1 MWEGTAERRRRARDG
16 GACARST
23 DVTHRLD
30 RAVGVGVLLA
40 GLLLVLALAAAG
52 PATPAAGPVLVLVA
66 HPGDE
71 ALGMAGIIASSRAA
85 GRPVYVAVVTN
96 GDLFI
101 RGPASGYCGAA
112 AGANAGQARYGLAR
126 DKETIAAMAL
136 LDVPWSASIAA
147 SRVFFLGYPD
157 AALATIAKAST
168 PWSGDRTGLHRTYA
182 EDGDGAD
189 ATCDGDFRF
198 LLSGRHSQLS
208 AGALAADIDALL
220 TTVRPRDLY
229 THAEIDSH
237 RDHAEVYR
245 QVVASLQRTKL
256 APTLHATLIY
266 PEGGGGGDCPGE
278 WPNPSLASVGGN
290 PQARFTPSID
300 FTAPPKPSCVGS
312 RRLSWGSWGPPNEW
326 VGVPASMQTSS
337 EASNLKW
344 QVLAKYDSQLLP
356 CPESCDFFRAF
367 VKRREFFWTGPEALP
382 RLGIGRGPVRVSA
395 SGKGRILVNCPKGGP
410 DCRGRLTVYQT
421 AVLRSSAALPLKRR
435 ILGSGTFR
443 LRAGSARRVALKLN
457 SHGLRRLRQRG
468 SMGVRVAVAPTDG
481 RPAVSRSIRL
491 VLVRAAPR

>member
-1 MWEGTAERRRRARDG
+1 MGEGTAERRRRGRAG
-16 GACARST
+16 GACARGT

-66 HPGDE
+66 HPGNE
-71 ALGMAGIIASSRAA
+71 GLGMAGVIARSRAA

-101 RGPASGYCGAA
+101 RGPASGYCGAPE
-112 AGANAGQARYGLAR
+112 GANAGQARYGLAR

-136 LDVPWSASIAA
+136 LDVPWSPSIAA

-157 AALATIAKAST
+157 AALAKIAKART

-189 ATCDGDFRF
+189 ASCDGDFRF

-220 TTVRPRDLY
+220 TTVKPTDLY

-237 RDHAEVYR
+237 ADHAEVYR
-245 QVVASLQRTKL
+245 QVVASLRRTKL

-266 PEGGGGGDCPGE
+266 PEGAGGRDCPRE

-290 PQARFTPSID
+290 PQARFTPTID
-300 FTAPPKPSCVGS
+300 FTAPPRPSCVGS

-326 VGVPASMQTSS
+326 VGVPASMRTSS

-344 QVLAKYDSQLLP
+344 QVLSKHQSQLLAS
-356 CPESCDFFRAF
+356 CPGNCDQYRAF
-367 VKRREFFWTGPEALP
+367 VKRREFFWSGPKALP
-382 RLGIGRGPVRVSA
+382 RLRIGRGPVRVSA
-395 SGKGRILVNCPKGGP
+395 SGKGRILVTCPKVGP

-421 AVLRSSAALPLKRR
+421 AVVRTSAALPLKRR
-435 ILGSGTFR
+435 ILGSGPIR

-457 SHGLRRLRQRG
+457 SRGLLRLRQRG
-468 SMGVRVAVAPTDG
+468 SMGVHVAVAP
-481 RPAVSRSIRL
+481 RPAVSGSIRL

>member
-1 MWEGTAERRRRARDG
+1 MGKGIAEGRRRAREG
-16 GACARST
+16 GARARSM

-40 GLLLVLALAAAG
+40 GLLLVLSLAAAG
-52 PATPAAGPVLVLVA
+52 PATPAAGPVLVVVA
-66 HPGDE
+66 HPDDE

-96 GDLFI
+96 GDLVI

-112 AGANAGQARYGLAR
+112 AGANAGQARYGLIR
-126 DKETIAAMAL
+126 DKETMSAMAL

-182 EDGDGAD
+182 EDGDGAN

-208 AGALAADIDALL
+208 ASDLAADVDALL
-220 TTVRPRDLY
+220 TRVRPTDLY
-229 THAEIDSH
+229 THAGIDSH
-237 RDHAEVYR
+237 ADHAEVYR

-290 PQARFTPSID
+290 PQARFTPTID

-326 VGVPASMQTSS
+326 VRVPASMQTSS

-344 QVLAKYDSQLLP
+344 QVLSKYQSQLAR
-356 CPESCDFFRAF
+356 CPFFCDFFRAF
-367 VKRREFFWTGPEALP
+367 VKRREFFWTLP
-382 RLGIGRGPVRVSA
+382 RPTIGRGPVRVSA

-421 AVLRSSAALPLKRR
+421 AVPRSSAALPLKRR
-435 ILGSGTFR
+435 ILGSGTIR
-443 LRAGSARRVALKLN
+443 LRAGLVRRVALKLN

-468 SMGVRVAVAPTDG
+468 SMRAHVAVALVDG
-481 RPAVSRSIRL
+481 RPAVSTSIAL
-491 VLVRAAPR
+491 ALARAAPR